1 MKSRFYVCEDCK
13 SIVEL
18 VDGKDTSIDCCGGRL
33 KELKA
38 NTSEGATEKH
48 VPEVEINGN
57 VATVKVGSVFH
68 PMTEAHYIGWV
79 ALFTNEGVY
88 RKKLEPGKDPVV
100 KFLLSDGE
108 KISSVYA
115 YCNEHGLWEKKNS

>member
-18 VDGKDTSIDCCGGRL
+18 VDGGDTSIDCCGGKL

-38 NTSEGATEKH
+38 NTSDGATEKH

-57 VATVKVGSVFH
+57 IATVKVGSVFH
-68 PMTEAHYIGWV
+68 PMTDAHYIGWV

-100 KFLLSDGE
+100 KFLLSDSE
-108 KISSVYA
+108 KISSV
-115 YCNEHGLWEKKNS
+115 